1 MAAAPQQQ
9 GESGGCD
16 LLWILA
22 LIGGLAVGTWYAFHE
37 YIVYVVFKI
46 KLAEAMLMDIFTDRL
61 DYNIV
66 LLKTL
71 PPKSVTIGAL
81 YQ

>member
-22 LIGGLAVGTWYAFHE
+22 LIGCLAVGTWYAFHE